1 MKHIKRFNEQ
11 IETKE
16 ISSDRISE
24 IIDILNERYES
35 IIENVDIFDKL
46 NGEFTQYKSNTNQ
59 YDQIDESIIN
69 LDSINGLLSEITEK
83 INIIKDN
90 IESYNNDGRKYLF

>member
-11 IETKE
+11 IDTKE

-24 IIDILNERYES
+24 IIDILNERYEA
-35 IIENVDIFDKL
+35 IQENVDIFDKL
-46 NGEFTQYKSNTNQ
+46 NGELTQYKSNTNQ

-69 LDSINGLLSEITEK
+69 LDSINGLLSELSEK

>member
-11 IETKE
+11 IDTKE

-24 IIDILNERYES
+24 IVDILNERYES
-35 IIENVDIFDKL
+35 IKENVDIFDKL
-46 NGEFTQYKSNTNQ
+46 NGEFTQYKSNPNQ
-59 YDQIDESIIN
+59 YDQIDESIIS